1 MPLWLQI
8 LLAILGILIYLL
20 LCIGFS
26 LYNKFVNADLYRDE
40 AFNYGPLRP
49 EGVPTDRF
57 LINLHSHSRGS
68 DGLLT
73 PYQLIKWHIANGY
86 NGLVISDHNTTQ
98 NIDAVEQA
106 AREIDPK
113 FVVIP
118 GVEFTA
124 FKIHMNLIGVR
135 SFPWSKLNMSSKVSR
150 IKAAIEFCHQQGGL
164 VQYNHRGFYR
174 NKNWPTYKELYEW
187 GIDGIEI
194 FNGFNV
200 KFVDRQADRFIEEMN
215 AKSEQTGKPRRLF
228 KAAGVDLHDP
238 CRELRVYTEP
248 LTEDLSVNGILE
260 ALKSGMTNVWA
271 PTDLNKE
278 RSRIYPERPHKYVNP
293 KYQQFQ
299 KRWLIFTW
307 LGRFF

>member
-1 MPLWLQI
+1 VV
-8 LLAILGILIYLL
+8 
-20 LCIGFS
+20 FS
-26 LYNKFVNADLYRDE
+26 LYNKFINADLYPDE
-40 AFNYGPLRP
+40 AFNYGPVRP
-49 EGVPTDRF
+49 EGVPPDRF

-73 PYQLIKWHIANGY
+73 PHQLVKWHIANGY
-86 NGLVISDHNTTQ
+86 NGLVISDHNTSQ
-98 NIDAVEQA
+98 NIEAVERA
-106 AREIDPK
+106 AKEIDPK

-118 GVEFTA
+118 GIEFTA

-135 SFPWSKLNMSSKVSR
+135 ECPWSRLNMSSKVSR
-150 IKAAIEFCHQQGGL
+150 IKAAIDFCHRKGGL

-174 NKNWPTYKELYEW
+174 NKTWPTYEQLYEW

-200 KFVDRQADRFIEEMN
+200 KFVDQQAERFLEEIN
-215 AKSEQTGKPRRLF
+215 AKNEQSGNPRRLY

-248 LTEDLSVNGILE
+248 ITEDVSVNGIIE
-260 ALKSGMTNVWA
+260 ALKKGNTRVWA
-271 PTDLNKE
+271 PPDLIAEKN
-278 RSRIYPERPHKYVNP
+278 RFHPERPYRYGNP
-293 KYQQFQ
+293 NYRQFQ